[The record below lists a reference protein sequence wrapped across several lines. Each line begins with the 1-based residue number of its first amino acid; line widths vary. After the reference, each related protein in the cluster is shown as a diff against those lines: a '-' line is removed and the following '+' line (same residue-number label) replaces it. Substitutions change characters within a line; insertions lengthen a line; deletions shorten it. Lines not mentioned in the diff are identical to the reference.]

1 MLRNNQWKQRNLL
14 MRSFEMV
21 NGFCWYFFG
30 GGRKSISNAEKISA
44 LLTIWTVWK
53 VVLKNTYFRCVITAE
68 TTNKD
73 LCTVGFSFKTMLKN
87 EPVCFFTGWLHW
99 CRIFYLLFMS
109 FLWYILHML
118 SREEV
123 HLSYCSEE
131 TSIDFNEL

>member
-21 NGFCWYFFG
+21 NGFCWYFLG
-30 GGRKSISNAEKISA
+30 GGKSISNAEKISA

-87 EPVCFFTGWLHW
+87 EPVCFFYGL
-99 CRIFYLLFMS
+99 IALMQNFLLVIYVF
-109 FLWYILHML
+109 FVVYFAYA
-118 SREEV
+118 E
-123 HLSYCSEE
+123 
-131 TSIDFNEL
+131 